1 MGLATIYY
9 PSSFA
14 GGLCSM
20 YVPSD
25 TQTFLADSLNGE
37 TLWDFSLQEVHS
49 TRTKSNST
57 RVRAVWMPLKAAHT
71 PARGQRNSWAESAC
85 YSLRQIKKY
94 QHISLYKINKLLST
108 KPKLSWMSMYV
119 LRLKPTTFSIL
130 DTLPLNYISSPSIS
144 SMS

>member
-1 MGLATIYY
+1 
-9 PSSFA
+9 
-14 GGLCSM
+14 
-20 YVPSD
+20 
-25 TQTFLADSLNGE
+25 
-37 TLWDFSLQEVHS
+37 
-49 TRTKSNST
+49 
-57 RVRAVWMPLKAAHT
+57 MPLKAAHT

-130 DTLPLNYISSPSIS
+130 DTLPLNYILEKNFILRIIKWYRVKGSLK
-144 SMS
+144 